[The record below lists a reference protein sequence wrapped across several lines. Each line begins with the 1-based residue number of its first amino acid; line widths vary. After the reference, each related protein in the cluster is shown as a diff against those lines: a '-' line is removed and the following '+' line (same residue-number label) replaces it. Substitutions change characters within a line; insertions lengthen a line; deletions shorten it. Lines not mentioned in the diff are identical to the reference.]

1 MTVSVAAPPRRL
13 AARQGVSLSTVYVA
27 SGVLWLVTRWL
38 VLVHHGAWPWMN
50 AFVVAAARGIIV
62 GDWNDAI
69 RPQLP
74 AVLGVPLVLLGASEQ
89 QVVAALYVVGS
100 MVQFG
105 AFVVLVRALFPERVT
120 EQSLALLLFL
130 VVPFNHSIH
139 HYRDVPVV
147 LASSAI
153 FLLAAHWLVRAQR
166 PLTVRD
172 GLWVGGAMLLGVWSR
187 TEVLTFVGALL
198 LMGALVWRARAL
210 PLIGL
215 YAGVGVVVVGALVAI
230 NRVEG
235 IDPAEAARYQWHT
248 FLDSTPESWLS
259 PECRAAATENCRER
273 DGLTYFGPAPA
284 EVGVLPM
291 VVAHPGTTLAK
302 TLQSAWDNLWI
313 VLGPNLSTFPG
324 IAPFLIGVLVLAPSA
339 RFALRALPA
348 ASWMVALAAL
358 AETVL
363 PPLSWAPPHPQYH
376 LQVVLLVVVLL
387 VPVLAALARQSRGRL
402 VATGFF
408 VVSAA
413 LSVFRYTRYPGY

>member
-1 MTVSVAAPPRRL
+1 MTVSVAAPVRL
-13 AARQGVSLSTVYVA
+13 ATRQGVSLPTLYVA
-27 SGVLWLVTRWL
+27 SLVLWLVTRWL
-38 VLVHHGAWPWMN
+38 VLVHQSAWPWMN

-89 QVVAALYVVGS
+89 QVVSALYILGS
-100 MVQFG
+100 LVQFG
-105 AFVVLVRALFPERVT
+105 AFVVLIRALFPDRVA

-130 VVPFNHSIH
+130 LVPFNHSIH

-147 LASSAI
+147 LACSAI
-153 FLLAAHWLVRAQR
+153 FLLAAHWLAHANR
-166 PLTVRD
+166 PLSLRD
-172 GLWVGGAMLLGVWSR
+172 VVWVGGAMVLGVWSR
-187 TEVLTFVGALL
+187 TEMLTFVSALL
-198 LMGALVWRARAL
+198 LMGLAVWRTRAL
-210 PLIGL
+210 RMVAL
-215 YAGVGVVVVGALVAI
+215 YAACALLAVSAVVLI
-230 NRVEG
+230 NRLEH

-259 PECRAAATENCRER
+259 ADCRAAPTENCRER

-284 EVGVLPM
+284 EGGVLPM
-291 VVAHPGTTLAK
+291 VVAHRLTTLAK
-302 TLQSAWDNLWI
+302 TAQSAWDNVWI
-313 VLGPNLSTFPG
+313 MLGPNLSTFPG
-324 IAPFLIGVLVLAPSA
+324 IAPFLIVVLALVPEARSA
-339 RFALRALPA
+339 LQQFPP

-376 LQVVLLVVVLL
+376 LQLIVLVVVLL
-387 VPVLAALARQSRGRL
+387 VPVLAALARQPRGRL